1 MILKRQEKDDIV
13 KALYDSSSI
22 LASTY
27 NTTTQ
32 VLEIIFETGNRYS
45 YQGVSKAD
53 YFRLE
58 TAESQGKEFNARIKK
73 YPSTKLEPI
82 NPSVLINEAVNLHT
96 GERINEFNGHLT
108 KLSGDYLLLTSRDLI
123 EPDATDHQIQI
134 ADRIAGFE
142 KFRTQLDLFIKK
154 FK

>member
-1 MILKRQEKDDIV
+1 MILKRQEKGDIV

-27 NTTTQ
+27 NTATQ

-45 YQGVSKAD
+45 YQGVAKSD

-73 YPSTKLEPI
+73 YPSTKLEAI
-82 NPSVLINEAVNLHT
+82 DPSVLINEAVNLHT
-96 GERINEFNGHLT
+96 GEKITEFNAWSS
-108 KLSGDYLLLTSRDLI
+108 KLMAAWLEASKSSLI
-123 EPDATDHQIQI
+123 DTNSTDSQAEIVN
-134 ADRIAGFE
+134 FVSEME
-142 KFRTQLDLFIKK
+142 KFKIQLDSFIKK